1 MKSLTKVKYPL
12 MIVMGFTLL
21 LVLSNVFLA
30 NAQDSNMR
38 EFISESEFFSIKVP
52 ADWYTEEVVPGIALV
67 TASSE
72 AAFARYSAGEAPES
86 GDFVVNVGFLPYE
99 VLRQRELASWNIQF
113 EATPDVFL
121 QSFLPL
127 FRLDE
132 EILMGDAQLIS
143 LSDTRDAGQLSFS
156 DGERAGT
163 VMVFHAGEEIV
174 GFVSTAGVPG
184 ETADFQDVT
193 YPIAAEAKFT
203 APQQTLWFAL
213 LGR

>member
-1 MKSLTKVKYPL
+1 MKALPTVKY
-12 MIVMGFTLL
+12 LL
-21 LVLSNVFLA
+21 LIGIVLASMLIISNLFLA
-30 NAQDSNMR
+30 SAQDSGMR
-38 EFISESEFFSIKVP
+38 EFVSESEFFSIQVP
-52 ADWYTEEVVPGIALV
+52 ADWHTEEVVPGIALV
-67 TASSE
+67 TANSE
-72 AAFARYSAGEAPES
+72 AAFARYSAGETPES

-113 EATPDVFL
+113 DATPDIFL

-132 EILMGDAQLIS
+132 ETLMGDAQLIS

-156 DGERAGT
+156 DGEREGT
-163 VMVFHAGEEIV
+163 VVVFHAGEEIV
-174 GFVSTAGVPG
+174 GFVSTVGAVG

-193 YPIAAEAKFT
+193 YAIATEAEFS